1 MKTIK
6 LVRAVGPFGDEMS
19 KYDVIFPDMT
29 IADFILIVVKE
40 NPSEWGKI
48 KFNGEIVCEY
58 SKGVITCLKAE
69 INILKTT
76 VTSKDAWA
84 RGGWSMM
91 DYHLYGKAL
100 QKVYPEPQEQPN
112 FLF

>member
-6 LVRAVGPFGDEMS
+6 LVHTTGPFGDETS
-19 KYDVIFPDMT
+19 KYDVIFPDMI
-29 IADFILIVVKE
+29 IADFIVIVVKE
-40 NPSEWGKI
+40 NPGEWGKI
-48 KFNGEIVCEY
+48 KFNGEVVCEY
-58 SKGVITCLKAE
+58 SKGVITSLNAE
-69 INILKTT
+69 NNILKTT

-84 RGGWSMM
+84 RGGWSMI

-100 QKVYPEPQEQPN
+100 QKVYPEPQEQPI